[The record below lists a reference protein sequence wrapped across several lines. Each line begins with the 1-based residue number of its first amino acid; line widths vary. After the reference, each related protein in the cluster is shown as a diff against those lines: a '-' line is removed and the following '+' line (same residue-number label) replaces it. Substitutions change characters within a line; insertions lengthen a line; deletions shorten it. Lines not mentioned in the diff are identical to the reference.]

1 MAYAGSKAAG
11 FNSGRN
17 VAVARVPGW
26 NNPKTGDLVVGFSK
40 GNGYHAEDHIFDQ
53 LKAKGFKPSQIVELY
68 TERSPCDICKP
79 KLAAELAPGTPIS
92 WSVLTVRVQVTC
104 STPLS
109 RLSNDPLSSGP
120 QKSSRPECGGN
131 SLSRPST
138 ALFSKRKTYDRIRV
152 RSRIRRGYHH
162 PEQPGRSGY

>member
-1 MAYAGSKAAG
+1 MAYAGRKAAG

-92 WSVLTVRVQVTC
+92 WSVLNG
-104 STPLS
+104 PG
-109 RLSNDPLSSGP
+109 SGDMLYAMI
-120 QKSSRPECGGN
+120 QALERP
-131 SLSRPST
+131 
-138 ALFSKRKTYDRIRV
+138 AFKR
-152 RSRIRRGYHH
+152 SAE
-162 PEQPGRSGY
+162 EQ